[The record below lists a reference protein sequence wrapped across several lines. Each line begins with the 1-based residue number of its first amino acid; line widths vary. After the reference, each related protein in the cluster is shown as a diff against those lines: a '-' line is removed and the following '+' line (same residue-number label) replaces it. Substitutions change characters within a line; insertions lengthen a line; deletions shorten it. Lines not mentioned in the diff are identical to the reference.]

1 MGGDLNLKKS
11 WHPGLIKNQERVW
24 LQEKRALEERKQIAQ
39 LQRERDEERQMEEIQ
54 RLQEASGKTKQE
66 RRVDWMYQAP
76 STESGHYSEEM
87 EGYLLGKRRIDGVLL
102 KNDPDTKKLEKGSE
116 VVGNGVA
123 AGPSIVSARDTMSK
137 VMADPL
143 LEVKKREQAAYE
155 AMVKETLRRKEREK
169 ERGDR
174 DRGKDRE
181 RHHRTHDSKRRRYSD
196 DAGDDR
202 RDRHHRRSS
211 PRRHRSRSPGSPD
224 RSSRRH
230 RSDRDRERRDDE
242 YRPDNRDRRSDE
254 HRSRRDDRD
263 RGRDRRDYHDKRD
276 RDSYSSRHQ
285 DREDRGGRD
294 RSPTRNSRSPRP
306 SSDRK
311 ERPVADEDR
320 RRDFPRREYNNRRD
334 SGRAMGPP
342 SARVPANKPD
352 PKELEEERRRKLAE
366 MQNNATEIESE
377 RRQRIEEI
385 SAKEEEQRE
394 ADDRLRS
401 DRGRFMSDVNK
412 RVQEDTL
419 DERIRRSRGGLAK
432 MEED

>member
-24 LQEKRALEERKQIAQ
+24 LEEKRALDERKQIAQ
-39 LQRERDEERQMEEIQ
+39 LQREREEERQMEEIQ
-54 RLQEASGKTKQE
+54 RLQEASGKTKQH

-76 STESGHYSEEM
+76 STETGHYSEEM

-102 KNDPDTKKLEKGSE
+102 KNDPDTKKLAKGSE
-116 VVGNGVA
+116 VVGNGAA

-174 DRGKDRE
+174 DRGKDRD
-181 RHHRTHDSKRRRYSD
+181 RRHRTHDSKRRRYSG

-202 RDRHHRRSS
+202 HDRHHRRSS

-230 RSDRDRERRDDE
+230 RGDRERRDDE

-254 HRSRRDDRD
+254 NRSRRGDRD
-263 RGRDRRDYHDKRD
+263 RGRDRRDYQDKREPH
-276 RDSYSSRHQ
+276 SSRHQ

-294 RSPTRNSRSPRP
+294 RSPARNSRSPRP

-342 SARVPANKPD
+342 STRAPTNKPD
-352 PKELEEERRRKLAE
+352 PKELEEERRHKLAE
-366 MQNNATEIESE
+366 MQNNAAEIESE
-377 RRQRIEEI
+377 RLRRITEI
-385 SAKEEEQRE
+385 SVKEEEQRE
-394 ADDRLRS
+394 ADDRQRS

>member
-24 LQEKRALEERKQIAQ
+24 LEEKRALDERKQIAQ
-39 LQRERDEERQMEEIQ
+39 LQREREEERQMEEIQ
-54 RLQEASGKTKQE
+54 RLQEAAGKTKQH

-76 STESGHYSEEM
+76 STETGHYSEEM

-102 KNDPDTKKLEKGSE
+102 KNDPDTKKLGKGSE
-116 VVGNGVA
+116 VVGNGAA

-169 ERGDR
+169 ERRDR
-174 DRGKDRE
+174 DRGKDRD
-181 RHHRTHDSKRRRYSD
+181 RRHRTHDSKRRRYND
-196 DAGDDR
+196 DASD
-202 RDRHHRRSS
+202 DRHHRRSS

-230 RSDRDRERRDDE
+230 RSDRDRDDE

-254 HRSRRDDRD
+254 HRSRRDNRD
-263 RGRDRRDYHDKRD
+263 RGGDRRDYHEKKD
-276 RDSYSSRHQ
+276 RNSFSSRHQ
-285 DREDRGGRD
+285 NREDRGGRD
-294 RSPTRNSRSPRP
+294 RSPTGTLGLLFHLAIARNAPLLTKIVAVNSPGANTIIGGTLTGPWGHP
-306 SSDRK
+306 STRT
-311 ERPVADEDR
+311 PT
-320 RRDFPRREYNNRRD
+320 
-334 SGRAMGPP
+334 
-342 SARVPANKPD
+342 NKPD

-412 RVQEDTL
+412 RVQQDTL

-432 MEED
+432 MDED

>member
-24 LQEKRALEERKQIAQ
+24 LEEKRALDERKQIAQ
-39 LQRERDEERQMEEIQ
+39 LQREREEERQMEEIQ
-54 RLQEASGKTKQE
+54 RLQEASGKTKQH

-76 STESGHYSEEM
+76 STETGHYSEEM

-102 KNDPDTKKLEKGSE
+102 KNDPDTKKLGKGSE
-116 VVGNGVA
+116 VVGNGAA
-123 AGPSIVSARDTMSK
+123 AGPSIASARDTMSK

-174 DRGKDRE
+174 DRGKDRD
-181 RHHRTHDSKRRRYSD
+181 RRHRTHDSKRRRYSD
-196 DAGDDR
+196 DAVDDR
-202 RDRHHRRSS
+202 RDRRHRRSS

-224 RSSRRH
+224 RSSRKY
-230 RSDRDRERRDDE
+230 RSDRDRDRRDDAH
-242 YRPDNRDRRSDE
+242 RSDRRSDE
-254 HRSRRDDRD
+254 HRPRRDDRD
-263 RGRDRRDYHDKRD
+263 RGRDRRDYEDK

-294 RSPTRNSRSPRP
+294 RSPSRSPRL

-311 ERPVADEDR
+311 ECPAADEHR

-342 SARVPANKPD
+342 SNRTPTNKPD

-366 MQNNATEIESE
+366 MQSNATEVESE
-377 RRQRIEEI
+377 RQRRIAEI

-394 ADDRLRS
+394 ADDRQRS

>member
-24 LQEKRALEERKQIAQ
+24 LEEKRALDERKQIAQ
-39 LQRERDEERQMEEIQ
+39 LQREREEERQMEEIQ
-54 RLQEASGKTKQE
+54 RLQEAAGKTKQH

-76 STESGHYSEEM
+76 STETGHYSEEM

-102 KNDPDTKKLEKGSE
+102 KNDPDTKKLGKGSE
-116 VVGNGVA
+116 VVGNGAA

-169 ERGDR
+169 ERRDR
-174 DRGKDRE
+174 DRGKDRD
-181 RHHRTHDSKRRRYSD
+181 RRHRTHDSKRRRYND
-196 DAGDDR
+196 DASD
-202 RDRHHRRSS
+202 DRHHRRSS

-230 RSDRDRERRDDE
+230 RSDRDRDDE

-254 HRSRRDDRD
+254 HRSRRDNRD
-263 RGRDRRDYHDKRD
+263 RGGDRRDYHEKKD
-276 RDSYSSRHQ
+276 RNSFSSRHQ

-294 RSPTRNSRSPRP
+294 RSPTRNSRSPLP

-311 ERPVADEDR
+311 ERPTADEDR
-320 RRDFPRREYNNRRD
+320 RRKFPRREYNNWRD
-334 SGRAMGPP
+334 SDRAMGPP
-342 SARVPANKPD
+342 STRTPTNKPD

-412 RVQEDTL
+412 RVQQDTL

-432 MEED
+432 MDED

>member
-1 MGGDLNLKKS
+1 
-11 WHPGLIKNQERVW
+11 
-24 LQEKRALEERKQIAQ
+24 
-39 LQRERDEERQMEEIQ
+39 MEEIQ
-54 RLQEASGKTKQE
+54 RLQEASGKAKQHS
-66 RRVDWMYQAP
+66 RVDWMYQAP
-76 STESGHYSEEM
+76 SGETGHYSEEM

-102 KNDPDTKKLEKGSE
+102 KKDPDTKKLEKGSE
-116 VVGNGVA
+116 VVGNGSA

-174 DRGKDRE
+174 DRGKDRD
-181 RHHRTHDSKRRRYSD
+181 RRHRTHDSKRRRYSD
-196 DAGDDR
+196 DAGDER
-202 RDRHHRRSS
+202 RERHHRRSS
-211 PRRHRSRSPGSPD
+211 PRRHRSRSPASPD

-254 HRSRRDDRD
+254 NRSRRDDRD

-276 RDSYSSRHQ
+276 SHSSRHQ

-294 RSPTRNSRSPRP
+294 RSPSRNSRSPRP

-311 ERPVADEDR
+311 ERPAADEDR
-320 RRDFPRREYNNRRD
+320 SRDFPRREYNNRRD
-334 SGRAMGPP
+334 SARGAMGPP
-342 SARVPANKPD
+342 STRTPTNKPD

-366 MQNNATEIESE
+366 MQYNATEIESE
-377 RRQRIEEI
+377 RRRRLAEI

-394 ADDRLRS
+394 ADDRQRS

-419 DERIRRSRGGLAK
+419 DERIRRSRGGLSK
-432 MEED
+432 MEKD